1 MTPEE
6 REIAEIRDPFV
17 LESRVV
23 EIYNRIDDFSGENKT
38 KLALVLK
45 SYWEKHGKWEKK
57 MSSKKQ

>member
-45 SYWEKHGKWEKK
+45 WPKCKR
-57 MSSKKQ
+57 